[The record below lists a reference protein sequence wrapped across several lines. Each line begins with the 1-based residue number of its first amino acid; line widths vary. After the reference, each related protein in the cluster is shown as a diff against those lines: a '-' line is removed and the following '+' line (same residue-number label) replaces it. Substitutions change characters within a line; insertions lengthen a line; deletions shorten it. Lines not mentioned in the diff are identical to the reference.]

1 MRITTQM
8 LHGSMKKAGLPIDSM
23 SLLSCMNRNSTQKNG
38 LLSALEKN
46 NAASQT
52 QKKSFEKLKGTA
64 DELQQAADALHSKEL
79 FDQAREEKDNKSVAE
94 YARSL
99 VEHYNDTMKSLKNT
113 SSPLHQYYR
122 QMLSEAVKENKE
134 SLESVGIT
142 QEKDGALKLDQ
153 NKMEAAGTDALEQ
166 ALGGVFSEKLSFL
179 ADRIADNAKANADSA
194 SNQYNA
200 FGNHYFAQAN
210 TYDFWG

>member
-64 DELQQAADALHSKEL
+64 DELQQAADALHSK
-79 FDQAREEKDNKSVAE
+79 SVAE

-142 QEKDGALKLDQ
+142 QEKDGSLKLDH